1 MAQEVG
7 LESQASTSCPLLA
20 SVLQRAAQSPVLRQL
35 RFPDLGPSVTTPSP
49 TITESGRTSSI
60 VSTLADIVAPYSH
73 ATSTRAAST
82 SASTYLDAH
91 KTRSEATT
99 VVTSSVK
106 TIPSTS
112 VPTSSGAPS
121 LGTSL
126 NTNENSNLRLEP
138 QAMHPNAS
146 SLSVLS
152 KPASGVETNPE
163 LGTTFMN
170 STLDFETLLN
180 SGEDVEKLLM
190 HARGRES
197 SKDELNDFFE
207 TSIPSALDEMKETD
221 KTRPSRYVQL
231 GKTKNR

>member
-20 SVLQRAAQSPVLRQL
+20 SVLQRASQSPVLRQL
-35 RFPDLGPSVTTPSP
+35 RLPDLGPSVATPSP

-73 ATSTRAAST
+73 ATSTRVTST

-106 TIPSTS
+106 TTPSTS
-112 VPTSSGAPS
+112 VPTSSGASS
-121 LGTSL
+121 LGSSL

-138 QAMHPNAS
+138 QALHPGAS

-152 KPASGVETNPE
+152 KPALGVEMNPE
-163 LGTTFMN
+163 LGTFMN
-170 STLDFETLLN
+170 SARDFETLLN

-190 HARGRES
+190 QARGRES
-197 SKDELNDFFE
+197 SKDELDDFFE
-207 TSIPSALDEMKETD
+207 TSIPSELDEMKQTD
-221 KTRPSRYVQL
+221 KTRPSRCVQL
-231 GKTKNR
+231 GKT

>member
-7 LESQASTSCPLLA
+7 LESQASSSCPLLA
-20 SVLQRAAQSPVLRQL
+20 SVLQRASQSPVLRQL

-73 ATSTRAAST
+73 ASSTRVTST
-82 SASTYLDAH
+82 SASDTH

-99 VVTSSVK
+99 MVTSSVK
-106 TIPSTS
+106 TMPSTS

-121 LGTSL
+121 LGSSL

-152 KPASGVETNPE
+152 KPALGVETNPE

-170 STLDFETLLN
+170 SARDFETLLN

-190 HARGRES
+190 QARGRES
-197 SKDELNDFFE
+197 SKDELDDFFE
-207 TSIPSALDEMKETD
+207 TSIPSALDEMKQTD
-221 KTRPSRYVQL
+221 KTRPSRCV
-231 GKTKNR
+231 

>member
-20 SVLQRAAQSPVLRQL
+20 SVLQRASQSPVLRQL

-73 ATSTRAAST
+73 ATSTRVTST
-82 SASTYLDAH
+82 SASDAH

-106 TIPSTS
+106 TMPSTS

-121 LGTSL
+121 LGSSL

-152 KPASGVETNPE
+152 KPALGVETNPE

-170 STLDFETLLN
+170 SARDFETLLN

-190 HARGRES
+190 QARGRES
-197 SKDELNDFFE
+197 SKDELDDFFE
-207 TSIPSALDEMKETD
+207 TSLPSALDEMKQTD
-221 KTRPSRYVQL
+221 KTRPSRCVQL
-231 GKTKNR
+231 GKTKKK